1 MPEFTRAEAKALS
14 VCVERFT
21 ASFQRDVGDVI
32 ARQFRGIQPADVAEL
47 IGQLSLLGR
56 QLDSPQKPVVV
67 HDGHSGLLKRVL
79 VDQRREQAEAIDGP
93 LQKAV
98 DAQLIK
104 LLRRDLVSLEFLMS
118 APWFQDTKALRVPAL
133 TDYLSIRHA
142 EAALAQPLALAPRE
156 YDEKFHI
163 LEAPAL
169 FLPDLALYRKRA
181 AFRGVSIAVAYLDI
195 DDFKAFN
202 TRYTETKVDL
212 ELLAPFMEAI
222 EAHVFSHGHAYR
234 FGGDEY
240 VLTLP
245 NMERSWAVMFLR
257 ALQAR
262 IAATSYRGIER
273 GPTISIGLAV
283 LDVDCF
289 LTDREV
295 QARANAAKNHAKST
309 EKGRIAT
316 FEGVLFRDADLALA

>member
-1 MPEFTRAEAKALS
+1 MPEFTRSEAKALS

-21 ASFQRDVGDVI
+21 AAFQRDVAEVI
-32 ARQFRGIQPADVAEL
+32 ARQFRGIQPADIAEI

-67 HDGHSGLLKRVL
+67 HDGHRGLLKRVL
-79 VDQRREQAEAIDGP
+79 VDQRRQQADAIDVP
-93 LQKAV
+93 LQKA
-98 DAQLIK
+98 ASATLIK
-104 LLRRDLVSLEFLMS
+104 LLRRDLVSLEFLMDTE
-118 APWFQDTKALRVPAL
+118 WFRETIALRVPAL
-133 TDYLSIRHA
+133 TDFLSIRHA
-142 EAALAQPLALAPRE
+142 EAALAQPIALLPRE

-163 LEAPAL
+163 LEAPSL

-181 AFRGVSIAVAYLDI
+181 SFRGASIAVAYLDI

-202 TRYTETKVDL
+202 TRYTETVVDL

-240 VLTLP
+240 LLTLP
-245 NMERSWAVMFLR
+245 NMEPEWAIRFLR

-262 IAATSYRGIER
+262 IAAKSYRGIER

-283 LDVDCF
+283 VDVDCF

-295 QARANAAKNHAKST
+295 QARANTAKNHAKST

-316 FEGVLFRDADLALA
+316 FRGPLFREDDLALI